1 VVTGLVL
8 MLALGADPT
17 ITLGS
22 GPTMCGALQAA
33 DFTAVGLA
41 PDATAP
47 RPPNSTEPT
56 GAYCTYTKAFPVAGG
71 LEFDIFDGE
80 SDPAGVVKTMLGEG
94 LGKPTSAGL
103 AGVDE
108 SLLSQG
114 AGEQGHAMASLI
126 VRHRRLVF
134 GITIPQSPK
143 AKAQLLAL
151 AQLVLA
157 RVKH

>member
-1 VVTGLVL
+1 MVTGLVL

-17 ITLGS
+17 IVLGS
-22 GPTMCGALQAA
+22 GPKMCAALTAA

-41 PDATAP
+41 ADAAPP

-56 GAYCTYTKAFPVAGG
+56 GAYCTYTKAFPIAGG
-71 LEFDIFDGE
+71 LELDIFDGE

-94 LGKPTSAGL
+94 IGAPTPAGL

-114 AGEQGHAMASLI
+114 ASEHGHTMASLI

-143 AKAQLLAL
+143 AKGQLLAL

>member
-1 VVTGLVL
+1 MVTGLVL
-8 MLALGADPT
+8 AMALGADPT

-22 GPTMCGALQAA
+22 GPKMCAALTAD
-33 DFTAVGLA
+33 DFTAVGLSPDPA
-41 PDATAP
+41 PP

-56 GAYCTYTKAFPVAGG
+56 GAYCTYTKAFPIAGG
-71 LEFDIFDGE
+71 LELDVFDGE

-94 LGKPTSAGL
+94 SSTPAPAGL

-108 SLLSQG
+108 SLLSQA
-114 AGEQGHAMASLI
+114 AGDKGHTMASLI

-134 GITIPQSPK
+134 GITIPQSAK
-143 AKAQLLAL
+143 AKAQLLSL

>member
-1 VVTGLVL
+1 MLIGLL
-8 MLALGADPT
+8 LAVSLGADPT

-22 GPTMCGALQAA
+22 GPKMCAALTPA
-33 DFTAVGLA
+33 DFTAVGLQ
-41 PDATAP
+41 PDQTPP

-56 GAYCTYTKAFPVAGG
+56 GAYCTYTKAFPIAGG

-80 SDPAGVVKTMLGEG
+80 SDPVGVVKTILSESGR
-94 LGKPTSAGL
+94 PAPAGL

-108 SLLSQG
+108 SVFTESPGSKGITMEALV
-114 AGEQGHAMASLI
+114 

-134 GITIPQSPK
+134 VITVPASPK
-143 AKAQLLAL
+143 ANAQLLAL
-151 AQLVLA
+151 APLVLS

>member
-1 VVTGLVL
+1 MVTGLVL
-8 MLALGADPT
+8 AMALGADPT
-17 ITLGS
+17 VTLGS
-22 GPTMCGALQAA
+22 GPKMCAALKTE
-33 DFTAVGLA
+33 DFSAVGLS
-41 PDATAP
+41 PDPVP
-47 RPPNSTEPT
+47 RPPNSTEAT
-56 GAYCTYTKAFPVAGG
+56 GAYCVYTKAFPSAGG

-94 LGKPTSAGL
+94 GGKTTPAGL

-108 SLLSQG
+108 GLLTVLPG
-114 AGEQGHAMASLI
+114 DKGHTMASLT

-134 GITIPQSPK
+134 GITIPQGPK
-143 AKAQLLAL
+143 AKEQLLAL